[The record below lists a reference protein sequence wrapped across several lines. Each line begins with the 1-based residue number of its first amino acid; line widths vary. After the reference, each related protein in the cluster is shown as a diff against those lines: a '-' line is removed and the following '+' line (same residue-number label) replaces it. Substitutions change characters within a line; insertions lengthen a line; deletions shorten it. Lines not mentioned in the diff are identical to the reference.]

1 MLHEGV
7 VGQAYVVLSRSDVD
21 VSDEHIIAGPSIIE
35 VATIVSFHK
44 KR

>member
-1 MLHEGV
+1 MIPEGV

-21 VSDEHIIAGPSIIE
+21 VSDEQTIAGPSIIE
-35 VATIVSFHK
+35 VATKIPFHK